1 MLYYIFANI
10 QIFIIKNKYMEK
22 LFKWWKYWSIWRV
35 FLILFSSVG
44 IGFILAYFLPYPWN
58 LIGVIVICII
68 GGLLFRKYGF
78 DALKDFFEIKKE

>member
-1 MLYYIFANI
+1 
-10 QIFIIKNKYMEK
+10 MEN

-44 IGFILAYFLPYPWN
+44 ISFILVYFLPHPWG
-58 LIGVIVICII
+58 LIGVIIICIV
-68 GGLLFRKYGF
+68 GGILVRKYGL